1 MLVTFIIVA
10 YNAEKV
16 IESCLTSLKN
26 QNYPHEEIEVILVDS
41 SSTDNTKQLMMQFQ
55 ERAKE
60 EYNRVLVLDNPK
72 RTLPCGWNVAL
83 KEAKGEVVVRV
94 DAHTI
99 YPEDFIQKNVK
110 EIEKGEDIVGGQC
123 ISITKN
129 DTKWEKVLLSAEES
143 IFGCGIADFRR
154 KKERKYVSTLAFAMY
169 RKKVF
174 DEVGPYNE
182 NLARTEDNEMHYRM
196 KKVGYRFLLSPDI
209 VTYRYA
215 RNTLKDM
222 IKQKYNN
229 GKWIG
234 ITIRY
239 CPRCFSIYHFVP
251 LFFILAILGSIVFTI
266 FKIPYFLIALLGA
279 YGIFNL
285 CNIVILVYNKQF
297 TISHLFIPIVL
308 FLLHVSYGIGT
319 LVGIFKGM
327 LRKS

>member
-16 IESCLTSLKN
+16 IEKCLDSLNAQK
-26 QNYPHEEIEVILVDS
+26 YPHKQIEVILVDS
-41 SSTDNTKQLMMQFQ
+41 SSTDNTKQLMLQFQ
-55 ERAKE
+55 ERE
-60 EYNRVLVLDNPK
+60 QSEYARVIVLYNPK
-72 RTLPCGWNVAL
+72 KILPCGWNVAL
-83 KEAKGEVVVRV
+83 KEAKGEAILRV

-99 YPEDFIQKNVK
+99 YPEDFIEKNVQ
-110 EIEKGEDIVGGQC
+110 ELEKGENIVGGQC
-123 ISITKN
+123 TSITKN

-182 NLARTEDNEMHYRM
+182 KLARTEDNEMHYRM
-196 KKVGYRFLLSPDI
+196 KKAGYKFLLSPNI

-215 RNTLKDM
+215 RSTLKDM
-222 IKQKYNN
+222 VKQKYNN

-234 ITIRY
+234 ITMRY
-239 CPRCFSIYHFVP
+239 CSNCFSIYHFVP
-251 LFFILAILGSIVFTI
+251 LLFVLAIVGSLLLTLFN
-266 FKIPYFLIALLGA
+266 IPYFLLALIGA
-279 YGIFNL
+279 YGVFNL
-285 CNIVILVYNKQF
+285 CNILILIYNKQF
-297 TISHLFIPIVL
+297 TILHLLLPIIL

-319 LVGIFKGM
+319 LVGLFKGIF
-327 LRKS
+327 RKN

>member
-266 FKIPYFLIALLGA
+266 FNIPYFLIALLGA

-319 LVGIFKGM
+319 LVGIFKGI

>member
-55 ERAKE
+55 EKAKE

-266 FKIPYFLIALLGA
+266 FNIPYFLIALLGA

>member
-182 NLARTEDNEMHYRM
+182 NLARTEDNEMHYRI

-327 LRKS
+327 FRKS